1 MTREGMKRI
10 VQLQQVNNQN
20 SRARNR
26 SSLYGLLFLL
36 FSTLAW
42 CQESGPR
49 TVYLAGSGNS
59 ALDQHMTQLLGG
71 ALGENIV
78 VRPLT
83 NGQTATPDDNPIVTI
98 GPSAF
103 SRVRQ
108 ANRRAP
114 ILAMLVERPFIKDYA
129 LRSPGQ
135 ISAVYYDVPLELQAL
150 IGKAVLPQAT
160 KVAIIASTETAGL
173 YEPVLDKLPAMGLQ
187 PRVFIVDSQKDLI
200 PTLVRALSYG
210 DFLLAG
216 PDDRIY
222 NPSTIK
228 HILLTTYRRNRIV
241 IGPSHAYV
249 KAGALASGYAPFPAM
264 AKAAAE
270 QLHHYFGAGELPAPD
285 YPDQYS
291 VEINSQVA
299 RSLNI
304 PLPDKETLEQELDQ
318 ARSQYEGSE
327 E

>member
-1 MTREGMKRI
+1 MKRASWFQTSHHDHAA
-10 VQLQQVNNQN
+10 VTWPPV
-20 SRARNR
+20 
-26 SSLYGLLFLL
+26 LFLFAIL
-36 FSTLAW
+36 TVFLSTVAQAQDLAVN
-42 CQESGPR
+42 
-49 TVYLAGSGNS
+49 TVYIASSGNP
-59 ALDQHMTQLLGG
+59 ALDQHMTRLLED
-71 ALGENIV
+71 ALGDKAA

-83 NGQTATPDDNPIVTI
+83 NGQTATPDDAPIVTI

-114 ILAMLVERPFIKDYA
+114 LLAMLVERSFIKDYVA
-129 LRSPGQ
+129 RNPGQ

-150 IGKAVLPQAT
+150 IGKAVLPHAT

-173 YEPVLDKLPAMGLQ
+173 YEPVVDKLPAMGLQ
-187 PRVFIVDSQKDLI
+187 PRVFIVDTEQDLI

-241 IGPSHAYV
+241 IGPSQAYV
-249 KAGALASGYAPFPAM
+249 KAGSLASGYAPFPAM

-270 QLHHYFGAGELPAPD
+270 HLHHYFGSGELPAPD

-304 PLPDKETLEQELDQ
+304 PLPDKETLERELDQ
-318 ARSQYEGSE
+318 VWSQYEGSE
-327 E
+327 K

>member
-10 VQLQQVNNQN
+10 FQLQQDNNRS
-20 SRARNR
+20 SRARSR

-49 TVYLAGSGNS
+49 TVYLAGSGNP
-59 ALDQHMTQLLGG
+59 ALDQHMSRLLGD
-71 ALGENIV
+71 ALGDEAA

-83 NGQTATPDDNPIVTI
+83 NGQTATPDNAPIVTI

-114 ILAMLVERPFIKDYA
+114 ILAMLVERSFIKDYVA
-129 LRSPGQ
+129 RNKGQ

-173 YEPVLDKLPAMGLQ
+173 YEPVVDKLPALGLQ
-187 PRVFIVDSQKDLI
+187 PRVFIVDTQQDLI

-228 HILLTTYRRNRIV
+228 HILLTTYRRSRIV
-241 IGPSHAYV
+241 IGPSQAYV
-249 KAGALASGYAPFPAM
+249 KAGSLASGYAPFPAM
-264 AKAAAE
+264 AEAAADK
-270 QLHHYFGAGELPAPD
+270 LHHYFAKGELPVPD

-304 PLPDKETLEQELDQ
+304 PLPDKKTLEQELDH